1 MEQPEIFTPEAYE
14 AVRDSM
20 QPIYGQ
26 TKGLGNKAI
35 VRAVA
40 QALEQRQLGG
50 NICLPLSGKNMSW
63 RNIIITIESI
73 STFLPAV
80 RSSFLQE
87 NVLYLTNFP
96 FFFWQCG
103 G

>member
-40 QALEQRQLGG
+40 QALEQRQLEREY
-50 NICLPLSGKNMSW
+50 LPPSLREKYELAEYNYA
-63 RNIIITIESI
+63 IEHI
-73 STFLPAV
+73 HFP
-80 RSSFLQE
+80 SSRQETFLQE
-87 NVLYLTNFP
+87 NVLYLTNFS

>member
-1 MEQPEIFTPEAYE
+1 MPEAYE

-40 QALEQRQLGG
+40 QALEQRQLEREY
-50 NICLPLSGKNMSW
+50 LPPSLREKYELAEYNYAVEHIHFSFQPSG
-63 RNIIITIESI
+63 
-73 STFLPAV
+73 A
-80 RSSFLQE
+80 SFCKK
-87 NVLYLTNFP
+87 TS
-96 FFFWQCG
+96 CI
-103 G
+103 